1 MLKKLTVMALALI
14 IALASVGLPSFAD
27 SGADISAAAA
37 QSGDAPGESATQAE
51 AGPGASA
58 GADGEDGVLYDDAE
72 TALSIM
78 NELPA
83 TITAAQAVQAGH
95 VMRLKAE
102 EPDLNTV
109 VFKNGDGTR
118 TAYQYAVPVKYV
130 ENGEIKDKSS
140 RLVATDKGGYAYENE
155 ANEVKTYFPQGL
167 GEKGARL
174 EYGGYALELTPVTA
188 ETPGVYSAGSSLA
201 AGGSVLRN
209 VTEAADGMNYAGAL
223 GEGISLRYTPTL
235 TGLKEDIIL
244 DSYTGRSS
252 FSFRLRTEGLELCEI
267 SGNWYLSDPESGE
280 IVVELGEIYI
290 HDSYT
295 GNVAEG
301 EQSAHEAY
309 GCITAETI
317 EEGEEYILSVH
328 APAEYLSAP
337 GTVYPVYI
345 DPTFNVVNT
354 YIQDTHISSGYP
366 SRNYN
371 TASLLNLGYG
381 SSSKSTRI
389 LAKVTSLNGGEL
401 RPGWPIGTF
410 PDITSATYHMYC
422 TSSYTSNPYV
432 DVYRVKNSWSNTGAT
447 WSNASSSTLSGAT
460 LVSSTRVGNKGWY
473 EFDITSAYDYW
484 CTVGVYNYGLLFK
497 MRVESASEN
506 YWRQFASATYSDS
519 SKLPY
524 VKVIYDE
531 PVSIEINPEAM
542 RLYVGE
548 TYRPTVSA
556 EPAGAALGTAYWSS
570 SNTNVVTVNSTT
582 GSITAVSSGTA
593 TVTVVINTG
602 AATATG
608 TCSVSVFSGIPPVV
622 MGEVYHIFNSNSTKP
637 ISTKDGNAVNN
648 GQVWQE
654 SYRPENVYHQ
664 KWEVIRLFNGYYV
677 IRSTQNS
684 NMALSGSGDLLQLRD
699 VGLSNNYSDV
709 PTHAQWTISGSAGSD
724 MILTCR
730 SSGERMCIEG
740 DVVWSSEN
748 ILVSNSVGSNSLEF
762 RFIKPSQYVPTTGVT
777 LKEVYLL
784 KNGSYICMP
793 QITPSNATFKSVI
806 WSWESRGSTT
816 DTGITMTNYDWG
828 TSTASYTGT
837 VVKGLKEG
845 TYWLR
850 AYCSD
855 TNYNDTKDVNVHF
868 LESGPYY
875 FKNRESNKYMSVEGH
890 SQADGAQIIQESFKG
905 EVWQEFYLS
914 RDFMTGYI
922 TIKNRH
928 SGKYLSVLN
937 NSGEHDTDIKQD
949 SLPTAGNISSAE
961 TGQQFKIERIS
972 GEDTIKIIPRTGE
985 GFTPQRVVCVANYVT
1000 NSDGVHVKQRDFG
1013 ANDNYYRDEW
1023 YVHKFD
1029 ASSELGIFI
1038 INFYKLYK
1046 MAEVFANSQSPAPDL
1061 PDIDPE
1067 KLTLQYIR
1075 RGVYNSDYQ
1084 DGLNMWFYATGEVD
1098 ESFINYI
1105 KNRDLELHNYFNH
1118 SQEWLIDISQYEE
1131 IDITHW
1137 AATYNGIIHNSFTFM
1152 YEDEVDDLCGWGGD
1166 LRQSVP
1172 IIMRDINYSN
1182 DYNTVYNATYNYIG
1196 NGKYF
1201 NMPDLLA
1208 DIDAYNM
1215 DNMPYSMS
1223 IGDKLVDYYYNNGYI
1238 KRFTNFIGT
1247 QSYMDIYNRSKRIL
1261 TMTEL
1266 EWVWAMEKAGPD
1278 DKSTGESLVLTDNQI
1293 DAICAAYATYLMD
1306 QAKSE

>member
-1 MLKKLTVMALALI
+1 MLKKLTVMVLALI
-14 IALASVGLPSFAD
+14 IALASVCLPSFAD
-27 SGADISAAAA
+27 SGADISAAV
-37 QSGDAPGESATQAE
+37 QSGDAPGEGAAQEGAE

-58 GADGEDGVLYDDAE
+58 EAEGEEAVLYDDAE

-188 ETPGVYSAGSSLA
+188 ETLGVYSAGSSLA

-290 HDSYT
+290 HDSYA

-301 EQSAHEAY
+301 EQNAHEAY

-389 LAKVTSLNGGEL
+389 LAKVTSLTGGEL

-447 WSNASSSTLSGAT
+447 WSNASSSTFSGAT

-531 PVSIEINPEAM
+531 PATMSINPSSLK
-542 RLYVGE
+542 LYPSEGYKLSV
-548 TYRPTVSA
+548 TVNPSGSA
-556 EPAGAALGTAYWSS
+556 YGMVYWSS
-570 SNTNVVTVNSTT
+570 SNTSVATVNNTT
-582 GSITAVSSGTA
+582 GEVIAVASGTTVITGVMNTGA
-593 TVTVVINTG
+593 TNLTATCTVTVLS
-602 AATATG
+602 G
-608 TCSVSVFSGIPPVV
+608 TPVV
-622 MGEVYHIFNSNSTKP
+622 YTDTEYYIFNNRSYKP
-637 ISTKDGNAVNN
+637 ITVKNN
-648 GQVWQE
+648 TLTAGTAVWQMDWNT
-654 SYRPENVYHQ
+654 SRIAGM
-664 KWEVIRLFNGYYV
+664 KWKAIRLSNGSYAL
-677 IRSTQNS
+677 R
-684 NMALSGSGDLLQLRD
+684 LSGSSNLALSAYNSMVTIQNIGT
-699 VGLSNNYSDV
+699 SNNASDI
-709 PTHAQWTISGSAGSD
+709 PTHAQWIITPYEDGEVTLSARSNTMAYMQTNRDNNGASENIIMGLNKPAYAYYRFIAADRYEPTQSVSIPSEIYIAVGETYTFSPMVNPVNATFADKIYWEWGNSSIAKVNDIFGKTVTGKSKGTAWVRVRCRDTNKNSLCQVHVVCGTPGNALNPASHNLVKQSSGDYKCSNCSYTTSTLNAVETSEYSTLITETPYSQAALDDIAVGTAEWYSESMLTVPPAWWGSAWAAAEAAKIVAGQDVAADCLLHFLDNTGTERTDFPVKRMLTEEGTNSEQYKDMKEELNKVMSAAETLAISGSSVSFVRKFED
-724 MILTCR
+724 
-730 SSGERMCIEG
+730 EG
-740 DVVWSSEN
+740 DEPEGFNWK
-748 ILVSNSVGSNSLEF
+748 NSLGGY
-762 RFIKPSQYVPTTGVT
+762 RIATKCTVNKIGNTYSATVT
-777 LKEVYLL
+777 
-784 KNGSYICMP
+784 YI
-793 QITPSNATFKSVI
+793 V
-806 WSWESRGSTT
+806 R
-816 DTGITMTNYDWG
+816 DYYDWKNDELNLSLFG
-828 TSTASYTGT
+828 IAADMLDSMHRHGWA
-837 VVKGLKEG
+837 
-845 TYWLR
+845 R
-850 AYCSD
+850 
-855 TNYNDTKDVNVHF
+855 NYH
-868 LESGPYY
+868 
-875 FKNRESNKYMSVEGH
+875 
-890 SQADGAQIIQESFKG
+890 
-905 EVWQEFYLS
+905 
-914 RDFMTGYI
+914 
-922 TIKNRH
+922 
-928 SGKYLSVLN
+928 
-937 NSGEHDTDIKQD
+937 NSGQATITLSWTQGQRIGSGASH
-949 SLPTAGNISSAE
+949 NI
-961 TGQQFKIERIS
+961 
-972 GEDTIKIIPRTGE
+972 
-985 GFTPQRVVCVANYVT
+985 
-1000 NSDGVHVKQRDFG
+1000 VK
-1013 ANDNYYRDEW
+1013 
-1023 YVHKFD
+1023 
-1029 ASSELGIFI
+1029 
-1038 INFYKLYK
+1038 
-1046 MAEVFANSQSPAPDL
+1046 
-1061 PDIDPE
+1061 
-1067 KLTLQYIR
+1067 
-1075 RGVYNSDYQ
+1075 
-1084 DGLNMWFYATGEVD
+1084 
-1098 ESFINYI
+1098 
-1105 KNRDLELHNYFNH
+1105 
-1118 SQEWLIDISQYEE
+1118 
-1131 IDITHW
+1131 
-1137 AATYNGIIHNSFTFM
+1137 
-1152 YEDEVDDLCGWGGD
+1152 
-1166 LRQSVP
+1166 
-1172 IIMRDINYSN
+1172 
-1182 DYNTVYNATYNYIG
+1182 
-1196 NGKYF
+1196 
-1201 NMPDLLA
+1201 
-1208 DIDAYNM
+1208 
-1215 DNMPYSMS
+1215 
-1223 IGDKLVDYYYNNGYI
+1223 
-1238 KRFTNFIGT
+1238 
-1247 QSYMDIYNRSKRIL
+1247 
-1261 TMTEL
+1261 
-1266 EWVWAMEKAGPD
+1266 
-1278 DKSTGESLVLTDNQI
+1278 
-1293 DAICAAYATYLMD
+1293 
-1306 QAKSE
+1306 

>member
-14 IALASVGLPSFAD
+14 IALASVCLPSFAD
-27 SGADISAAAA
+27 SGADISAAV
-37 QSGDAPGESATQAE
+37 QSGDAPGESAAQAEPGGAE

-58 GADGEDGVLYDDAE
+58 GADGEEAVLYDDAE

-118 TAYQYAVPVKYV
+118 TAYQYAAPVKYV

-155 ANEVKTYFPQGL
+155 ANEVKTYFPQWL
-167 GEKGARL
+167 GAKGARL

-188 ETPGVYSAGSSLA
+188 ETLGVYSAGSSLA

-290 HDSYT
+290 HDSYA

-301 EQSAHEAY
+301 EQNAHETY

-389 LAKVTSLNGGEL
+389 LARVTSLTGGEL

-447 WSNASSSTLSGAT
+447 WSNASSSTFSGAT

-608 TCSVSVFSGIPPVV
+608 TCSVSVFSGTPPVV
-622 MGEVYHIFNSNSTKP
+622 MGETYHIFNVNSTKP
-637 ISTKDGNAVNN
+637 ISPREGNVVDG
-648 GQVWQE
+648 GQVAQE
-654 SYRPENVYHQ
+654 RYLPSSASYQ
-664 KWEVIRLFNGYYV
+664 KWKVIRLSNGYYV
-677 IRSTQNS
+677 IRSAQNTD
-684 NMALSGSGDLLQLRD
+684 MALSGSGSSLKLSDI
-699 VGLSNNYSDV
+699 GPSNNYNDV
-709 PTHAQWTISGSAGSD
+709 PTHAQWTLSGSSNVT
-724 MILTCR
+724 ITVR
-730 SSGERMCIEG
+730 STGKRICIEG
-740 DVVWSSEN
+740 DVVWSGEN
-748 ILVSNSVGSNSLEF
+748 ILVGNSEGSKSVGF

-777 LKEVYLL
+777 LQNPIYLL
-784 KNGSYICMP
+784 DEGTYVCKPIV
-793 QITPSNATFKSVI
+793 TPSNATFKRVI
-806 WSWESRGSTT
+806 WSWEGRGDMGWTN
-816 DTGITMTNYDWG
+816 ITIQSYVWG
-828 TSTASYTGT
+828 TSTFDLSGSILKGT
-837 VVKGLKEG
+837 DEG
-845 TYWLR
+845 ISWLR
-850 AYCSD
+850 VYCAD
-855 TNYNDTKDVNVHF
+855 TNYNDTVDVNVHF
-868 LESGPYY
+868 LKNDQYY
-875 FKNRESNKYMSVEGH
+875 FIKNRASKKYISVYG
-890 SQADGAQIIQESFKG
+890 AYKNDGASIIQQTLSGYNEQQFKF
-905 EVWQEFYLS
+905 ECNPT
-914 RDFMTGYI
+914 TGYI
-922 TIKNRH
+922 SIVNRN
-928 SGKYLSVLN
+928 SSKVLGVEN
-937 NSGEHDTDIKQD
+937 NSSENDISIKQY
-949 SLPTAGNISSAE
+949 SSSDNAL
-961 TGQQFKIERIS
+961 GQQFKIEQIS
-972 GEDTIKIIPRTGE
+972 GGDTVRIIPRTGE
-985 GFTPQRVVCVANYVT
+985 NLSPQRVLCVDSN
-1000 NSDGVHVKQRDFG
+1000 NIIKQYNLAG
-1013 ANDNYYRDEW
+1013 NHYRDEW
-1023 YVHKFD
+1023 YLCEP
-1029 ASSELGIFI
+1029 STGIRLEFQ
-1038 INFYKLYK
+1038 K
-1046 MAEVFANSQSPAPDL
+1046 MEEWCWAAAARMLSTEIL
-1061 PDIDPE
+1061 
-1067 KLTLQYIR
+1067 
-1075 RGVYNSDYQ
+1075 YNSPISQEQLAVYIKLNIETDSPTVEQREQANTPATVDETERAVEYLLDGCDYYSATRKIYAEDTLRQ
-1084 DGLNMWFYATGEVD
+1084 FLDDGHPVCVMRGRYKDTGE
-1098 ESFINYI
+1098 
-1105 KNRDLELHNYFNH
+1105 R
-1118 SQEWLIDISQYEE
+1118 
-1131 IDITHW
+1131 
-1137 AATYNGIIHNSFTFM
+1137 
-1152 YEDEVDDLCGWGGD
+1152 
-1166 LRQSVP
+1166 
-1172 IIMRDINYSN
+1172 YS
-1182 DYNTVYNATYNYIG
+1182 G
-1196 NGKYF
+1196 H
-1201 NMPDLLA
+1201 
-1208 DIDAYNM
+1208 AYVI
-1215 DNMPYSMS
+1215 Y
-1223 IGDKLVDYYYNNGYI
+1223 DYYWNDNAGLYVYKIYDPLPVQIGSAYECSYQWLCNGQNTTSIDWEEDDAKWDGVVVRTTTYSSNTINN
-1238 KRFTNFIGT
+1238 TH
-1247 QSYMDIYNRSKRIL
+1247 
-1261 TMTEL
+1261 
-1266 EWVWAMEKAGPD
+1266 
-1278 DKSTGESLVLTDNQI
+1278 
-1293 DAICAAYATYLMD
+1293 
-1306 QAKSE
+1306 